1 MKFSDIPAHEDIKAL
16 LSMIIDSPMRCY
28 LKARRVSGNLL
39 LQEHWLNI
47 SIVKT
52 EGMETHVGF
61 VRRADSISLSIK
73 LIPFIL
79 SLY

>member
-1 MKFSDIPAHEDIKAL
+1 MRTLRRVLSALVDDNRLPHAL
-16 LSMIIDSPMRCY
+16 LLEGPEGVGKFA
-28 LKARRVSGNLL
+28 LARALA
-39 LQEHWLNI
+39 QYIHCE
-47 SIVKT
+47 T